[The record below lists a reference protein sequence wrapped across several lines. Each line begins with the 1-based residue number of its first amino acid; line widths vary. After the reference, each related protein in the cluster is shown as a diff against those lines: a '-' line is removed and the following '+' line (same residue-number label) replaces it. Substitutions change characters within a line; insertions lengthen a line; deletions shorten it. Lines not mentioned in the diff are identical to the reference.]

1 MKTRKTILSLLLVYA
16 LAASI
21 GGVQVLADDDQNQ
34 NGIANDQAMPYTV
47 AVTSNDNTGTA
58 ARFGD
63 EIVPDIKVVD
73 NGHKVDS
80 YNGVDVT
87 YTEPGNVP
95 TITVNGPIETEVG
108 SGLTV
113 TNTNSNTP
121 IAVVVNGGVKAP
133 DTDVVFA
140 ETANPTTSGTTI
152 DIYGDVVAPNDPNS
166 DGIIAVEDINSTV
179 NVHGS
184 VENNSWLDTVVATG
198 NSAKV
203 TVDENVT
210 ANGDGTTA
218 VNVSNGATVEVKG
231 SIESNGT
238 DGTGVNAGNDAA
250 VEVKGNVTAKGTG
263 VDA

>member
-1 MKTRKTILSLLLVYA
+1 MKTRKTILSLLLVFA

-63 EIVPDIKVVD
+63 EIVPGTKVVD

-121 IAVVVNGGVKAP
+121 IAVVVNGGVKALSN
-133 DTDVVFA
+133 DVVVS
-140 ETANPTTSGTTI
+140 ETANSI
-152 DIYGDVVAPNDPNS
+152 RS
-166 DGIIAVEDINSTV
+166 S
-179 NVHGS
+179 
-184 VENNSWLDTVVATG
+184 NNFEIKFYT
-198 NSAKV
+198 N
-203 TVDENVT
+203 
-210 ANGDGTTA
+210 
-218 VNVSNGATVEVKG
+218 
-231 SIESNGT
+231 ICCF
-238 DGTGVNAGNDAA
+238 
-250 VEVKGNVTAKGTG
+250 
-263 VDA
+263 